1 LTNESR
7 CPLARVCK
15 LAGNPAHCSDL
26 CGHYNAVSARMSA
39 ANMPSDYQSTTLR
52 NSPVRANISVTVRV
66 SGEYKRTDYELNDY
80 LTKYVRSFSHNGDR
94 RVKSLYIWGPPGTG
108 KTTTACALL
117 NEWIAAYYVRAVRS
131 GGEVAQKPALFFD
144 VNEWLIEYNLIAMGD
159 DKDEVKAFKKKMLAA
174 SNVPFLVMD
183 DLGVRKSSDNFRG
196 YLHYIVNHRCAN
208 GLPTIYTSNIP
219 LDELAGVFDAR
230 LADRVRDQC
239 FEIELGG
246 TSKRGIRK

>member
-1 LTNESR
+1 
-7 CPLARVCK
+7 
-15 LAGNPAHCSDL
+15 
-26 CGHYNAVSARMSA
+26 
-39 ANMPSDYQSTTLR
+39 
-52 NSPVRANISVTVRV
+52 
-66 SGEYKRTDYELNDY
+66 YELNDY
-80 LTKYVRSFSHNGDR
+80 LTKYVRSFSHNGNR

-131 GGEVAQKPALFFD
+131 DGEVAQVPAFFLD
-144 VNEWLIEYNLIAMGD
+144 VNEWQTLFNGFNRAHVPDDRAKRISDQYYAWFDRAMTAPFVVLD
-159 DKDEVKAFKKKMLAA
+159 DV
-174 SNVPFLVMD
+174 
-183 DLGVRKSSDNFRG
+183 GVRSATDAFRAD
-196 YLHYIVNHRCAN
+196 LHTIVNRRTAN

-219 LDELAGVFDAR
+219 LDELADVFDER